1 MSSGETPLPCIGGA
15 LWAAFLGNGLI
26 SMEKTMQLVEIKKL
40 DLVTNTVAIANGVG
54 RDHDTIIKLV
64 DRNKSDLEEFGTIG
78 FEIRKSGGKPLRV
91 ALLNEQQTTLLI
103 TYMRNN
109 DIVRDFKKRL
119 VAEFFRMRGAL
130 ASKKMDRNTSR
141 LEYKP
146 MTDAIKHE
154 RESQGKQIA
163 PHHFSNEADLINR
176 IALGMTAAKFRAY
189 HEIEKKDSIR
199 DYLLP
204 EQIRC
209 VTELQ
214 RANTVFIS
222 MGWDYEQ
229 RKEALKGVFDRNHR
243 QPLIEELH
251 RLAA

>member
-1 MSSGETPLPCIGGA
+1 
-15 LWAAFLGNGLI
+15 
-26 SMEKTMQLVEIKKL
+26 MQLVEIKKL
-40 DLVTNTVAIANGVG
+40 DLVTNTAAIAEGVG

-64 DRNKSDLEEFGTIG
+64 DRNKSDLEEFGEVG
-78 FEIRKSGGKPLRV
+78 FEIRAGYNNSKVRV

-109 DIVRDFKKRL
+109 EVVRAFKKRL
-119 VAEFFRMRGAL
+119 VSEFFAMRSAL
-130 ASKKMDRNTSR
+130 AKKKMDRNSAR

-154 RESQGKQIA
+154 REVQGKQIA

-176 IALGMTAAKFRAY
+176 LALGMTSAKFRVH
-189 HEIEKKDSIR
+189 HEIGKKEPIR
-199 DYLLP
+199 DYLTP

-209 VTELQ
+209 ITELQ

-222 MGWDYEQ
+222 MGWDFEQ
-229 RKEALKGVFDRNHR
+229 RKEVLRGMFERNHR
-243 QPLIEELH
+243 QPLIEEQH

>member
-1 MSSGETPLPCIGGA
+1 
-15 LWAAFLGNGLI
+15 
-26 SMEKTMQLVEIKKL
+26 MQLLEIKKL
-40 DLVTNTVAIANGVG
+40 DLVTNTAAIAEGVG

-64 DRNKSDLEEFGTIG
+64 DRNKNDLEEFGEVG
-78 FEIRKSGGKPLRV
+78 FEIRAGYNNAKVRV

-109 DIVRDFKKRL
+109 EVVRAFKKRL
-119 VAEFFRMRGAL
+119 VAEFFTMRSAL
-130 ASKKMDRNTSR
+130 AKKKMDRNSAR

-176 IALGMTAAKFRAY
+176 LTLGMTAAKFRV
-189 HEIEKKDSIR
+189 HHDIDKKESIR
-199 DYLLP
+199 DYLTP
-204 EQIRC
+204 EQIHC
-209 VTELQ
+209 ITELQ

-222 MGWDYEQ
+222 MGWEFEQ
-229 RKEALKGVFDRNHR
+229 RKEVLRGMFERNHR
-243 QPLIEELH
+243 QPLIEEQH
-251 RLAA
+251 TLAA

>member
-1 MSSGETPLPCIGGA
+1 
-15 LWAAFLGNGLI
+15 
-26 SMEKTMQLVEIKKL
+26 MQLVEIKKL
-40 DLVTNTVAIANGVG
+40 DLVTNTAAIAEGVG

-64 DRNKSDLEEFGTIG
+64 DRNKSDLEEFGEVG
-78 FEIRKSGGKPLRV
+78 FEIRAGYNNSKVRV

-109 DIVRDFKKRL
+109 EVVRAFKKRL
-119 VAEFFRMRGAL
+119 VSEFFTMRSAL
-130 ASKKMDRNTSR
+130 AKKKMDRNSAR

-154 RESQGKQIA
+154 REAQGKQIA

-176 IALGMTAAKFRAY
+176 LALGMTAAKFRVH
-189 HEIEKKDSIR
+189 HEIGKKEPIR
-199 DYLLP
+199 DYLTP
-204 EQIRC
+204 EQIHC
-209 VTELQ
+209 ITELQ

-222 MGWDYEQ
+222 MGWDFEQ
-229 RKEALKGVFDRNHR
+229 RKEVLRGMFERNHR
-243 QPLIEELH
+243 QLLIEEQH

>member
-1 MSSGETPLPCIGGA
+1 
-15 LWAAFLGNGLI
+15 
-26 SMEKTMQLVEIKKL
+26 MQLVEIKKF
-40 DLVTNTVAIANGVG
+40 DLVTNSAAIASGVEK
-54 RDHDTIIKLV
+54 DHKPVIQLIRKY
-64 DRNKSDLEEFGTIG
+64 KADLEEFGRVE
-78 FEIRKSGGKPLRV
+78 FEMRPFQTDGGMQKHEV

-103 TYMRNN
+103 TYMRNS
-109 DIVRDFKKRL
+109 DIVRGFKKKL
-119 VAEFFRMRGAL
+119 VAEFFRMRATL

-154 RESQGKQIA
+154 REAQGKEIA

-176 IALGMTAAKFRAY
+176 ITLGMTSAKFRV
-189 HEIEKKDSIR
+189 HHDIDKKESIR
-199 DYLLP
+199 DYLAP

-209 VTELQ
+209 ITELQ

-222 MGWDYEQ
+222 MGWDYDQ
-229 RKEALKGVFDRNHR
+229 RKEVLKGMFERNHR
-243 QPLIEELH
+243 APLIEEQH

>member
-1 MSSGETPLPCIGGA
+1 
-15 LWAAFLGNGLI
+15 
-26 SMEKTMQLVEIKKL
+26 MQLVEIKKL
-40 DLVTNTVAIANGVG
+40 DLVTNTSAIAEGVG

-64 DRNKSDLEEFGTIG
+64 DRNKSDLEEFGGVG
-78 FEIRKSGGKPLRV
+78 FEIRTLDTKGGKQKQRV

-109 DIVRDFKKRL
+109 EVVRAFKKRL
-119 VAEFFRMRGAL
+119 VAEFFTMRSAL
-130 ASKKMDRNTSR
+130 AKKKMDRNSAR

-154 RESQGKQIA
+154 REAQGKQIA

-176 IALGMTAAKFRAY
+176 LALGMTSAKFRVH
-189 HEIEKKDSIR
+189 HEIGKKEPIR
-199 DYLLP
+199 DYLTP
-204 EQIRC
+204 EQIHC
-209 VTELQ
+209 ITELQ

-222 MGWDYEQ
+222 MGWEFEQ
-229 RKEALKGVFDRNHR
+229 RKEVLRGMFERNHR
-243 QPLIEELH
+243 QPLIEEQH

>member
-1 MSSGETPLPCIGGA
+1 
-15 LWAAFLGNGLI
+15 
-26 SMEKTMQLVEIKKL
+26 MQLVEIKKL
-40 DLVTNTVAIANGVG
+40 DLVTNSAAIADGVG

-64 DRNKSDLEEFGTIG
+64 DRNKSDLEEFGGVG
-78 FEIRKSGGKPLRV
+78 FEIRTLDTKGGKQKQRV

-109 DIVRDFKKRL
+109 DVVRAFKKRL
-119 VAEFFRMRGAL
+119 VSEFYRMRSAL
-130 ASKKMDRNTSR
+130 ANKKLDRNTSR

-154 RESQGKQIA
+154 REALGKSIA

-176 IALGMTAAKFRAY
+176 ITLGMTSAKFRV
-189 HEIEKKDSIR
+189 HNDIDKKESIR
-199 DYLLP
+199 DYLTA
-204 EQIRC
+204 EQIHC
-209 VTELQ
+209 ITELQ

-222 MGWDYEQ
+222 MGWEFEQ
-229 RKEALKGVFDRNHR
+229 RKEVLKGMFERNHKA
-243 QPLIEELH
+243 PLIEEQH

>member
-1 MSSGETPLPCIGGA
+1 
-15 LWAAFLGNGLI
+15 
-26 SMEKTMQLVEIKKL
+26 MQLVEIKKL
-40 DLVTNTVAIANGVG
+40 DLVTNTAAIAEGVG

-64 DRNKSDLEEFGTIG
+64 DRNKSDLEEFGRVG
-78 FEIRKSGGKPLRV
+78 FEIRTLDTKGGKQKQRV

-109 DIVRDFKKRL
+109 EVVRAFKKRL
-119 VAEFFRMRGAL
+119 VAEFFTMRSAL
-130 ASKKMDRNTSR
+130 AKKKMDRNSAR

-154 RESQGKQIA
+154 REAQGKQIA

-176 IALGMTAAKFRAY
+176 LALGMTSAKFRVH
-189 HEIEKKDSIR
+189 HEIGKKEPIR
-199 DYLLP
+199 DYLTP
-204 EQIRC
+204 EQIHC
-209 VTELQ
+209 ITELQ

-222 MGWDYEQ
+222 MGWEFEQ
-229 RKEALKGVFDRNHR
+229 RKEVLRGMFERNHR
-243 QPLIEELH
+243 QPLIEEQH

>member
-1 MSSGETPLPCIGGA
+1 
-15 LWAAFLGNGLI
+15 
-26 SMEKTMQLVEIKKL
+26 MQLVEIKKL
-40 DLVTNTVAIANGVG
+40 DLVTNTAAIAEGVG

-64 DRNKSDLEEFGTIG
+64 DRNKSDLEEFGGVG
-78 FEIRKSGGKPLRV
+78 FEIRAGYNNSKVRV

-109 DIVRDFKKRL
+109 EVVRAFKKRL
-119 VAEFFRMRGAL
+119 VSEFFTMRSAL
-130 ASKKMDRNTSR
+130 AKKKMDRNSAR

-154 RESQGKQIA
+154 REAQGKQIA

-176 IALGMTAAKFRAY
+176 LALGMTAAKFRVH
-189 HEIEKKDSIR
+189 HEIGKKEPIR
-199 DYLLP
+199 DYLTP
-204 EQIRC
+204 EQIHC
-209 VTELQ
+209 ITELQ

-222 MGWDYEQ
+222 MGWDFEQ
-229 RKEALKGVFDRNHR
+229 RKEVLRGMFERNHR
-243 QPLIEELH
+243 QPLIEEQH

>member
-1 MSSGETPLPCIGGA
+1 
-15 LWAAFLGNGLI
+15 
-26 SMEKTMQLVEIKKL
+26 MQLVEIKKL
-40 DLVTNTVAIANGVG
+40 DLVTNTVAIAEGVG

-64 DRNKSDLEEFGTIG
+64 DRNKSDLEEFGRVG
-78 FEIRKSGGKPLRV
+78 FEIRTLDTKGGRQKQRV

-109 DIVRDFKKRL
+109 EVVRSFKKRL
-119 VAEFFRMRGAL
+119 VAEFFTMRSAL
-130 ASKKMDRNTSR
+130 AKKKIDRNSAR

-154 RESQGKQIA
+154 REAQGKQIA

-176 IALGMTAAKFRAY
+176 LALGMTAAKFRVH
-189 HEIEKKDSIR
+189 HEIGKKEPIR
-199 DYLLP
+199 DYLTP
-204 EQIRC
+204 EQIHC
-209 VTELQ
+209 ITELQ

-222 MGWDYEQ
+222 MGWDFEQ
-229 RKEALKGVFDRNHR
+229 RKEVLRGMFDRNHR
-243 QPLIEELH
+243 KPLIEEQH